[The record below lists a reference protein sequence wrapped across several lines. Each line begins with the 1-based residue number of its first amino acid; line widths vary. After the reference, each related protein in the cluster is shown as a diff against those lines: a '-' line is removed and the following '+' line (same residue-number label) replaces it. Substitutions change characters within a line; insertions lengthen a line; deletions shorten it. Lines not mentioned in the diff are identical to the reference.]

1 MLKHIGVWFVAL
13 LITLGAAIYQRTT
26 GPTYPKTAKVE
37 FSDSEY
43 IFKLLR
49 SQEIG
54 SPCYLDVDLGG
65 DTSIKTTVFYKR
77 LGVNEA
83 WTETVLKPRAS
94 QEKAFFGKGKDKLVL
109 STILPEQPE
118 AGKIQF
124 YLKLQKN
131 NEVKFVEKEQPVVIR
146 FKGAVPWYILA
157 PHIFFMFSAM
167 LLSTVSAIYFIL
179 KDYARTRNFGMR
191 TFGALFMGGMILGPV
206 VQKYAFSEF
215 WTGIPWGWDLTDNKT
230 LIAFAAFVIAVFV
243 NKKNNKRPVLFFI
256 ATIVLYM
263 VYSIPHSA
271 FGSELNYETGKVV
284 QGLILPFI
292 NIF

>member
-1 MLKHIGVWFVAL
+1 MLKHIGVWIVAL

-26 GPTYPKTAKVE
+26 GPTYPKKVKVE

-43 IFKLLR
+43 SLKLLR

-54 SPCYLDVDLGG
+54 SPCYLDVDLAGE
-65 DTSIKTTVFYKR
+65 DIEATIFYKR
-77 LGVNEA
+77 LGVDEP
-83 WTETVLKPRAS
+83 WTETILKPRKS
-94 QEKAFFGKGKDKLVL
+94 QEKAFFGKGKDKVVL

-118 AGKIQF
+118 AGKIQY
-124 YLKLQKN
+124 YLKFKKKE
-131 NEVKFVEKEQPVVIR
+131 EVKFVDKDQPIVIR
-146 FKGAVPWYILA
+146 FKGAVPWYILV

-167 LLSTVSAIYFIL
+167 LLSSVTAIYFII
-179 KDYARTRNFGMR
+179 KDYDRTKNFGMR
-191 TFGALFMGGMILGPV
+191 TIGALFVGGMILGPV

-215 WTGIPWGWDLTDNKT
+215 WTGVPWGWDLTDNKT
-230 LIAFAAFVIAVFV
+230 LIAFTAWVIAAAVNWKS
-243 NKKNNKRPVLFFI
+243 NKKPILFFI

-284 QGLILPFI
+284 QGLILPLFY
-292 NIF
+292 